1 MTKIGNGTK
10 PPKNVYEY
18 FESIKDNSAALRQFF
33 TAMPKGGD
41 LHNHLTGSAYAET
54 YFELAV
60 KHGMYVDMETG
71 KLYKE
76 QPEGIEV
83 IQLFKKMDNLHNHR
97 MALIDKWSI
106 RNFQPYKYPLGPDE
120 YFFGTFGLLSALT
133 SIPGYKDEFCLD
145 NLAHLL
151 HELKVRAVR
160 ENVQYL
166 EVMACSPIVQDDC
179 YLANY
184 EGFDKKLK
192 ECVEK
197 GDYKEARSVLKSI
210 IEIYKESSIID
221 EAEKSYR
228 FFIAELDRR
237 SNKLDNHLNIDIA
250 NVKCR
255 YQGYASR
262 GGEPLKVFAQ
272 LYVIHQ
278 ACKNSTDHLLVGCNI
293 VAAEN
298 GEKSMMYYQLHMEMF
313 AVLADEFSSVK
324 TSLHAG
330 ELTMGLVRPEHLTY
344 HINHAVNIAKANRIG
359 HGVDLPFEQDSDELL
374 RTMKKGKRIPVE
386 INLTSNEFILGVKG
400 TEHPIRLY
408 HKAGVPIIIS
418 TDDPG
423 ILRTS
428 LTEQYTLAT
437 LRYGFNYDE
446 IHKIVIN
453 SIDHSFIDPTEKW
466 ADVDALIIS
475 LSEFEKKYVNQ
486 SLSAEAEREENE
498 S

>member
-1 MTKIGNGTK
+1 
-10 PPKNVYEY
+10 
-18 FESIKDNSAALRQFF
+18 
-33 TAMPKGGD
+33 
-41 LHNHLTGSAYAET
+41 
-54 YFELAV
+54 
-60 KHGMYVDMETG
+60 
-71 KLYKE
+71 
-76 QPEGIEV
+76 
-83 IQLFKKMDNLHNHR
+83 
-97 MALIDKWSI
+97 
-106 RNFQPYKYPLGPDE
+106 
-120 YFFGTFGLLSALT
+120 
-133 SIPGYKDEFCLD
+133 
-145 NLAHLL
+145 
-151 HELKVRAVR
+151 
-160 ENVQYL
+160 
-166 EVMACSPIVQDDC
+166 MACSPIVQDDC